1 MIKNISKILLA
12 TSIVALSTATL
23 NAKNIV
29 CYKNNTKELANIEN
43 IPFDGE
49 GCNGNFSISDMKQKG
64 WKILDIKISP
74 KGDLFDYKY
83 LLSDMKSKAKRTTK
97 TAFSP
102 KTYIT
107 ILDNLKNNQSVINV
121 PNLIV
126 GQSGVVIH
134 RYGNNKNI
142 ITGIAK
148 VISSNSNNSTVTFTD
163 FDGLKQD
170 AIPNTNRKVQKGDLL
185 ALNYLYTN
193 AMIIAPS
200 QDVFQVV
207 RKKFTDFTF
216 EHTDMFG
223 SYLKFNNIAKPTI
236 LDIQE
241 YAKSK
246 DLGTIFIIVDQKVN
260 ILDTRT
266 LNVLDD
272 YYITYDDTDAQMPFY
287 TRVTGISSLIPE
299 IDGIK
304 GFISKLVSKVKDDE
318 ESKEID
324 SDKYEDYYKYQIGL

>member
-1 MIKNISKILLA
+1 MIKTISKILLT
-12 TSIVALSTATL
+12 TSVITLSVSSL

-43 IPFDGE
+43 IPLDGE
-49 GCNGNFSISDMKQKG
+49 GCNGVFSVSDMKQKG
-64 WKILDIKISP
+64 WKILDIKIET
-74 KGDLFDYKY
+74 KGENFDYKY
-83 LLSDMKSKAKRTTK
+83 LLSDMKSQPKRAQK
-97 TAFSP
+97 TAFNP
-102 KTYIT
+102 KTNIS
-107 ILDNLKNNQSVINV
+107 IIDNLENNQSTINV

-134 RYGNNKNI
+134 KYGNNKNI

-148 VISSNSNNSTVTFTD
+148 VVSTNEKNSVVEFKE

-170 AIPNTNRKVQKGDLL
+170 AIPNTSRTVQKGDVL

-193 AMIIAPS
+193 AMVIAPS

-207 RKKFTDFTF
+207 RKKFADFTF
-216 EHTDMFG
+216 EHADMFG

-246 DLGTIFIIVDQKVN
+246 DLGTIFIVVDQKVN

-266 LNVLDD
+266 LNILDN

-287 TRVTGISSLIPE
+287 TRVTGISSLLPE

-304 GFISKLVSKVKDDE
+304 GFISKLISKVKDSE

>member
-1 MIKNISKILLA
+1 MIKTISKLLLT
-12 TSIVALSTATL
+12 TSIVALSAASL
-23 NAKNIV
+23 DAKNIV
-29 CYKNNTKELANIEN
+29 CFKNNTKELANIEN

-49 GCNGNFSISDMKQKG
+49 GCNGEFSISDMKQKG

-74 KGDLFDYKY
+74 KGETFDYKY
-83 LLSDMKSKAKRTTK
+83 LLSDMKSQTKKSSK
-97 TAFSP
+97 TAFNP
-102 KTYIT
+102 KTHIT
-107 ILDNLKNNQSVINV
+107 ILDNLENNQSVINV

-148 VISSNSNNSTVTFTD
+148 VISSNNTNSVVTFTE
-163 FDGLKQD
+163 FDGLKQE
-170 AIPNTNRKVQKGDLL
+170 AIPNTNRKVEKGDVL

-207 RKKFTDFTF
+207 RKKFSDFTF

-223 SYLKFNNIAKPTI
+223 SYLKFNNTAKPTI

-246 DLGTIFIIVDQKVN
+246 DLGTIFIVVDQKVN

-266 LNVLDD
+266 LNILDS

-304 GFISKLVSKVKDDE
+304 GFVSKLISKIKDDE
-318 ESKEID
+318 ETKEID
-324 SDKYEDYYKYQIGL
+324 SEKYEDYYKYQIGL